1 MKGTSPTKM
10 LNELG
15 WEDLRSRRQIH
26 KLAFFYKIVNG
37 LAPSYLE
44 YLLPLTVAS
53 VQEGSCGLL
62 INQLRLMPTRTKR
75 FYNSFPPSTI
85 RLWNALNVDMC
96 SIQQFND
103 FKVTL
108 TNSFCNQKYN
118 KLFNFGI
125 NRYASA
131 LHERLRFD
139 WGHSALNENL
149 FRMNCVP
156 SPHCRCK
163 YIIEKQS
170 NTIFYTALVMP
181 LSALYF
187 LPQLVKS

>member
-1 MKGTSPTKM
+1 
-10 LNELG
+10 
-15 WEDLRSRRQIH
+15 
-26 KLAFFYKIVNG
+26 
-37 LAPSYLE
+37 
-44 YLLPLTVAS
+44 
-53 VQEGSCGLL
+53 
-62 INQLRLMPTRTKR
+62 
-75 FYNSFPPSTI
+75 
-85 RLWNALNVDMC
+85 MC

-139 WGHSALNENL
+139 CSALNENL

-156 SPHCRCK
+156 SPHCRCEYYRETVK
-163 YIIEKQS
+163 H
-170 NTIFYTALVMP
+170 
-181 LSALYF
+181 YF
-187 LPQLVKS
+187 LYYPRYAAQRVILLTSVS